1 MSSLAL
7 PKFNFTVLVSFVGSD
22 SNLSLIANSLKL
34 ISFLSALHFF
44 LSLMLSSLTNVSK
57 CGCLLC
63 LSWMEFHLQIPFI
76 NFGKFSIVVS

>member
-34 ISFLSALHFF
+34 ISFPSDCFTFF
-44 LSLMLSSLTNVSK
+44 S
-57 CGCLLC
+57 LC
-63 LSWMEFHLQIPFI
+63 L
-76 NFGKFSIVVS
+76 